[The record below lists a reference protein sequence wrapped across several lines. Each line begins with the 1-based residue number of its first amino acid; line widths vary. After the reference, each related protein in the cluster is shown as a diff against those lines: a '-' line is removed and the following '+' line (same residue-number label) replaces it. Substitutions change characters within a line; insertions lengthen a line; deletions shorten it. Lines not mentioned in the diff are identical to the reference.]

1 MSCLG
6 HVVFSQQHKV
16 TKTDASS
23 ERNCMLGIRIPERS
37 GPQQEPYD
45 GNAQECQLDIHM
57 PMLMCVKFNPKL

>member
-1 MSCLG
+1 
-6 HVVFSQQHKV
+6 
-16 TKTDASS
+16 
-23 ERNCMLGIRIPERS
+23 MLGIRIPERS